1 MPTFEDVNSIIDAM
15 KSRIETNITSL
26 GGTAG
31 TTVIEGDEQPAGV
44 RVFPSFYITPLL
56 EGGDKITTHMS
67 NTPQKHE
74 FSVIVS
80 GVYKGANVSS
90 LLRTTRNY
98 GYAAV
103 DLFSVSNQAVSGIY
117 YDEEGKVDT
126 TRAIKAYCVNP
137 VLEVGYH
144 QVRDYILHVW
154 SVRFQVTMHTM

>member
-1 MPTFEDVNSIIDAM
+1 M
-15 KSRIETNITSL
+15 KSRIETNITSF

-31 TTVIEGDEQPAGV
+31 TMVTEGDEQPAGV

-67 NTPQKHE
+67 NTPRKHE
-74 FSVIVS
+74 FSVIVT

-98 GYAAV
+98 GYAAA

-117 YDEEGKVDT
+117 YDEEGEVDT
-126 TRAIKAYCVNP
+126 SRSIKAYCVNP

-154 SVRFQVTMHTM
+154 SVRFQVTMHTL